1 MSEWITTV
9 NGLIALIT
17 GLCGLIGTG
26 IGTYFAIR
34 NWVKALKE
42 KNAKDIWNMIITAA
56 DAAMK
61 EVEKSTM
68 DGATK
73 KETVIN
79 SVKATLAAAGID
91 ISDFIDQLANY
102 IDTTIAFV
110 NDMSKKP
117 KTTKSTK

>member
-34 NWVKALKE
+34 NWIKALKE